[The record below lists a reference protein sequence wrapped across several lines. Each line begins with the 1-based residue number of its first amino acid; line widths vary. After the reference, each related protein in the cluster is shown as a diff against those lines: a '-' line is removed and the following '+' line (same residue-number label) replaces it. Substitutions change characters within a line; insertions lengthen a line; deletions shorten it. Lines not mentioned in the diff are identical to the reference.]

1 MKTHYLKLWI
11 FIVGLV
17 IVLNLNAQEE
27 YTYRVPDVQWENSF
41 GNHRAVLRIDQ
52 TSPVVSLDFHWRR
65 HDREVEKHAFLIVN
79 AQPEIRFAMFNVC
92 RWIMKIANCFS
103 DL

>member
-27 YTYRVPDVQWENSF
+27 YTYRVPDVQWENLETI
-41 GNHRAVLRIDQ
+41 GRCL
-52 TSPVVSLDFHWRR
+52 
-65 HDREVEKHAFLIVN
+65 E
-79 AQPEIRFAMFNVC
+79 
-92 RWIMKIANCFS
+92 
-103 DL
+103 